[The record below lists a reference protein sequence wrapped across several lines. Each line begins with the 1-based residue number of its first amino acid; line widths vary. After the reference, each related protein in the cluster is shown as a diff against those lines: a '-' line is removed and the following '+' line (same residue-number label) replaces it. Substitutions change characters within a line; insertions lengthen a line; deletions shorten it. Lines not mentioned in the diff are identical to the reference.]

1 MNTEAGSDHM
11 GVSAP
16 RLCPKLLCPH
26 NQGKANLLAAAAVAA
41 GSAGAAGAAAAA
53 AAAPAASSV
62 WLLEPG
68 SHTVSSC

>member
-1 MNTEAGSDHM
+1 MAWQKDRNIKASSDHT

-16 RLCPKLLCPH
+16 RLCPKLLCPTH
-26 NQGKANLLAAAAVAA
+26 QGKANLLAA
-41 GSAGAAGAAAAA
+41 AAAAA

-68 SHTVSSC
+68 SHIVSSC